1 MKIQSMQFKV
11 LITLLSAMLAITM
24 FIGGLSIYEV
34 DQFVQRQTEDYIN
47 VTCEK
52 DASQINDI
60 FGDMEKSV
68 HIMESYVLGLINS
81 KADIRD
87 VKKQADI
94 LERSDEMFIDVA
106 NNTDGAVAYY
116 FRFTPELSH
125 NTFGLFYS
133 KVKKRTDLFVSS
145 LLTYRYMINL
155 ILSMWDGTGNHMKQ
169 ESLSGCCHTT
179 IRTTT

>member
-34 DQFVQRQTEDYIN
+34 DQFVQRQTEDYLN

-68 HIMESYVLGLINS
+68 HIMESYVLDFINS
-81 KADIRD
+81 KADIED
-87 VKKQADI
+87 TKKH
-94 LERSDEMFIDVA
+94 L
-106 NNTDGAVAYY
+106 
-116 FRFTPELSH
+116 
-125 NTFGLFYS
+125 TF
-133 KVKKRTDLFVSS
+133 
-145 LLTYRYMINL
+145 
-155 ILSMWDGTGNHMKQ
+155 
-169 ESLSGCCHTT
+169 
-179 IRTTT
+179 

>member
-11 LITLLSAMLAITM
+11 LMTVISAMLAITV

-34 DQFVQRQTEDYIN
+34 DQFVQHQTEDYIN

-68 HIMESYVLGLINS
+68 HIMESYVLGFINS
-81 KADIRD
+81 KADIED
-87 VKKQADI
+87 AKKQAEI
-94 LERSDEMFIDVA
+94 LSRSDEMFVDVA

-116 FRFTPELSH
+116 LRFTPELSH

-133 KVKKRTDLFVSS
+133 KV
-145 LLTYRYMINL
+145 M
-155 ILSMWDGTGNHMKQ
+155 
-169 ESLSGCCHTT
+169 
-179 IRTTT
+179 